1 MQNTN
6 VVCIHLQMT
15 IKPYIFIALLLHA
28 LNGFTQSFEGQIRL
42 MRIVG
47 TDTSYYQYSVKEPNV
62 RIEELDKKGAV
73 LGYLVM
79 NMLSSKVFAV
89 SPEKKMWMLLDTKT
103 KTTVQ
108 GKVECAR
115 TGNYKNIAGVLCELW
130 AVTNAKERTSID
142 YWVAKGNYTFFVPHL
157 QALNR
162 KEKLANYFIALTN
175 VTGYIP
181 LEAYQHSKDEQNK
194 ATVNQSI
201 KTLKVTPKIIDIK
214 LFKVP
219 AMYRKFDLDVSF

>member
-1 MQNTN
+1 
-6 VVCIHLQMT
+6 MT
-15 IKPYIFIALLLHA
+15 TKTYIFITLLLLKA
-28 LNGFTQSFEGQIRL
+28 FNGFTQSFEGQIQL
-42 MRIVG
+42 VRIVG
-47 TDTSYYQYSVKEPNV
+47 TDTAYYQYYVKEPNI
-62 RIEELDKKGAV
+62 RIEELDKKGV
-73 LGYLVM
+73 IQGYLIM

-89 SPEKKMWMLLDTKT
+89 SPAKKMWMLLDTKT
-103 KTTVQ
+103 KTAVQ
-108 GKVECAR
+108 GKVECAH

-130 AVTNAKERTSID
+130 AVTNTKERTSID
-142 YWVAKGNYTFFVPHL
+142 YWVAKGNYNFFVPHL

-175 VTGYIP
+175 VTGCIP

-194 ATVNQSI
+194 ATTNQSI
-201 KTLKVTPKIIDIK
+201 KTLKVTSKKIDMK